1 MLMHEWIRY
10 RKQQVEKAE
19 SEEQGADEEA
29 QDAASEEEPQEAEE
43 AVPEEE
49 TVSEASPTDDTADS
63 ALHQLPVEVPD
74 AADPLADTEAG
85 EIDASSQGGAADA
98 ESQDSERDQVLDSL
112 QQELDRTGESMQER
126 VRQLRARQKQ
136 LPMELG
142 EVAEEKD
149 TEDASGS
156 RSATETRQELVQ
168 RLLDPTLTLREAAL
182 LLDVCPTTVR
192 RYTNRGLL
200 KCFRTPGNQRRF
212 NLSSVLEFL
221 ERRERGEV

>member
-19 SEEQGADEEA
+19 SEEAAEEEA
-29 QDAASEEEPQEAEE
+29 AEQQSAEAEE
-43 AVPEEE
+43 VDEAVLEEDVEEGAEEAEPSEVSVDSDEVEVEEE
-49 TVSEASPTDDTADS
+49 AEEEAPPQA
-63 ALHQLPVEVPD
+63 E
-74 AADPLADTEAG
+74 AAA
-85 EIDASSQGGAADA
+85 A
-98 ESQDSERDQVLDSL
+98 ESQDREREAVLSSL
-112 QQELDRTGESMQER
+112 QDELDRSGESMQER

-136 LPMELG
+136 LPIDLTEPD
-142 EVAEEKD
+142 EPEKK
-149 TEDASGS
+149 EDDGS

-200 KCFRTPGNQRRF
+200 NCFRTPGNQRRF
-212 NLSSVLEFL
+212 HLSDVLGFL